1 MTESVASSRIDRW
14 KVSLLDLTLRNR
26 LLDARDSKQTLS
38 LALPE
43 PADLSALWTTLEQGA
58 ELRIEPFRAPTLEP
72 GRAEEAVAKAARD
85 ALAEGKLL
93 TTLSAAELD
102 RRLVTIAR
110 AAAANL
116 ADAGVHTLWL
126 GVGLLEWHEDD
137 AAPDRVRSAPLV
149 LWPVE
154 LTRSGAGQRY
164 KLCLSDEEPRLN
176 ATLFE
181 KLRVEFGIALPSAEK
196 VAPAEGA
203 QGEPEEE
210 ERSLPSLMARLAQ
223 AVAHKPSWRVVPGGR
238 LGVFSFSKFVMW
250 TDLSGRTERLLESPL
265 VAHLA
270 QGRGEAF
277 GGGGEFPDV
286 DELDAQVPVGSL
298 LTPLDADGSQLAAV
312 KAAASGQTFVLQGPP
327 GTGKSQTITNL
338 ICHCLSEGKSVLFVS
353 EKMAA
358 LEVVHRRLQNAG
370 LGDFCLELHSHKAK
384 RKEVIEKLGRVLE
397 RSWRPGS
404 PAPAEDG
411 RLAKLRQALDDYAT
425 ALHAPGA
432 LGESLH
438 QVLGRLVELRA
449 APKLPALA
457 GSLEGLDQEQ
467 WRRRRD
473 AVAALAAAAEALGDP
488 ATHPWRSSRL
498 SQWAP
503 SSAEALERSLS
514 EALAAAQAMQQAVA
528 SVVER
533 VPGLRAGSAKELAAL
548 GALAAVAATSPRPA
562 AELVDAVAQR
572 LDDAPPV
579 GEVASKIAAVKAR
592 ARGEAHPE
600 GGASEEPRALL
611 PVRRPVPR
619 PTEPGKYLELAR
631 RHRALAAEVEARFSP
646 SIDTVDVAALAATFR
661 AWAGRFV
668 LWRFFALRNAKAQVR
683 GVWTGGALPAE
694 SAVADE
700 LDKVA
705 GERALRAALE
715 AARSEAEKWFAV
727 RDPLASGTLD
737 FDKQEASLGWAR
749 ELATAFAACAVAEG
763 SARAGVWRAL
773 LAQVAATGD
782 GAASLELAP
791 FDELAKASTRWQAAE
806 RELLERAGLPALADG
821 ADHLAAVEARC
832 LELAPSIGKLRDH
845 VAFVRAIDEAKAAG
859 ATEVAPALE
868 AGVVS
873 AAQALEAWERAVLL
887 AHCDALIAAAPALR
901 EFHGSTHHANIAEFV
916 ELDRATL
923 VLAKAR
929 AIARLAERVP
939 KISADAGGEV
949 GVLLHELKKQRRHKP
964 LRELFRLLPTLLP
977 RLRPCLLMSP
987 LSVAQYL
994 DPALPRFDL
1003 VVFDE
1008 ASQIP
1013 TADAIGALA
1022 RGERA
1027 VIVGDSRQLPPTR
1040 FFEVGGDSSE
1050 VDSTTAAG
1058 DDDEY
1063 EELESVLD
1071 ESVAARVPQLYLRWH
1086 YRSRHEDLISFS
1098 NQRYYDERLFVFPA
1112 AAGRA
1117 GELGVSLRKIEG
1129 VYDRAGTRTNRAEA
1143 EAVVAEVVSRLR
1155 DPVAQKR
1162 SLGVVTF
1169 SKAQQSLV
1177 EDLLDE
1183 ALLAEPELEP
1193 FFSSAVAEPV
1203 LVKNLETVQGDE
1215 RDVMLFCIGYGPDAS
1230 GKVAMNFGP
1239 LNRDGGERRLNV
1251 AITRAREQLVVF
1263 TSLEPEQISDSVS
1276 AAGVRHLAEFLAY
1289 ARRGGGSALPPPDAR
1304 ASTPITE
1311 SLARELEARGHK
1323 LVHGVG
1329 CAGYRIDLAVV
1340 DPDDD
1345 RRYVLAIETD
1355 GPSYNS
1361 SKVARDRDRLRGQV
1375 LAQLGWRTHRVWALD
1390 FWSDPEKEIARAQG
1404 AIIAAI
1410 AAGRQ
1415 RRQSV
1420 SGANAQPG
1428 VPAAKAPG
1436 APSGEVRSAGS
1447 APSAAVVGGGAAS
1460 PSAAVTRP
1468 VAAARAREASRPS
1481 AAVTSPVERRDGS
1494 GPAGKAESLGIV
1506 PYTNANVPSGRRTAD
1521 DLFSKKHLGE
1531 IAKVAEQVL
1540 LAEAP
1545 MRISLLVRRVA
1556 AYFGIARVTD
1566 KVVAQV
1572 REHLGSAVKWGQEPD
1587 VVWHPAQDPKVAPAV
1602 RAQSGTP
1609 ESKRDIEDVPLV
1621 ELAEA
1626 ARRVVERAVGISQ
1639 PELARELARL
1649 LGYGRATERVLERIA
1664 EGVEWA
1670 RANGVVAIESERVTL
1685 P

>member
-26 LLDARDSKQTLS
+26 LLDARDSKQTIA

-43 PADLSALWTTLEQGA
+43 PEELSTLWTVLEQGA
-58 ELRIEPFRAPTLEP
+58 ELQLEPFRAPALEQ

-85 ALAEGKLL
+85 ALAERKLL

-116 ADAGVHTLWL
+116 ADAGIHTLWL

-137 AAPDRVRSAPLV
+137 AEPDRVRTAPLL

-164 KLCLSDEEPRLN
+164 RLGLAEEEPRLN

-196 VAPAEGA
+196 EAPADGA
-203 QGEPEEE
+203 QAEPEDEE
-210 ERSLPSLMARLAQ
+210 HALPSLMARLAQ
-223 AVAHKPSWRVVPGGR
+223 AIAHKPSWRVVPGGR
-238 LGVFSFSKFVMW
+238 LGIFSFSKFVMW
-250 TDLSGRTERLLESPL
+250 TDLSGRAERLLESPL

-277 GGGGEFPDV
+277 AAGEFPEV
-286 DELDAQVPVGSL
+286 DELDVQVPVGSL

-404 PAPAEDG
+404 PAPIDDG
-411 RLAKLRQALDDYAT
+411 KLAKLRVVLDEYAA
-425 ALHAPGA
+425 ALHEPGP

-457 GSLEGLDQEQ
+457 GSLEGLDAEQ

-473 AVAALAAAAEALGDP
+473 AVAALAAAAEELGDP
-488 ATHPWRSSRL
+488 ASHPWRSSRL
-498 SQWAP
+498 AQWAP
-503 SSAEALERSLS
+503 SSTEAIERSLAEALSAA
-514 EALAAAQAMQQAVA
+514 EALQQAVA
-528 SVVER
+528 RVMAK
-533 VPGLRAGSAKELAAL
+533 VPGLRAGSTKELAAL
-548 GALAAVAATSPRPA
+548 GGLAEVAAASPRPT

-572 LDDAPPV
+572 LDEAVPV

-592 ARGEAHPE
+592 ARGEAE
-600 GGASEEPRALL
+600 AEKEEPRALL

-631 RHRALAAEVEARFSP
+631 RHRALATEVDARFSS

-661 AWAGRFV
+661 AWAGRFF
-668 LWRFFALRNAKAQVR
+668 LWRFFALRKAKAQLR
-683 GVWTGGALPAE
+683 GLWTGGALPDDG
-694 SAVADE
+694 AVADE

-715 AARSEAEKWFAV
+715 AARGEAEKWFAV
-727 RDPLASGTLD
+727 RDPLANDALD

-749 ELATAFAACAVAEG
+749 HLATAFAACAVAEG
-763 SARAGVWRAL
+763 STRAGVWRAL

-782 GAASLELAP
+782 GAAGLELAS
-791 FDELAKASTRWQAAE
+791 FTDLATASARWQAAE
-806 RELLERAGLPALADG
+806 RELLERVGLPMLADG
-821 ADHLAAVEARC
+821 DEHLAAVAARC
-832 LELAPSIGKLRDH
+832 RELAPAIGKLRDH

-859 ATEVAPALE
+859 AAEVAPALE
-868 AGVVS
+868 AGTVE
-873 AAQALEAWERAVLL
+873 AAQVQAAWERAVLL
-887 AHCDALIAAAPALR
+887 AHCDVLIAATPALR
-901 EFHGSTHHANIAEFV
+901 EFHGATHHANVAEFV

-929 AIARLAERVP
+929 AIAKLAERVP

-964 LRELFRLLPTLLP
+964 LRELFRQLPTLLP

-1040 FFEVGGDSSE
+1040 FFEVGGDSSD
-1050 VDSTTAAG
+1050 VDSTAAPA
-1058 DDDEY
+1058 DDEY

-1098 NQRYYDERLFVFPA
+1098 NQRYYDDRLFVFPA

-1143 EAVVAEVVSRLR
+1143 EAVVAEVVARLR

-1177 EDLLDE
+1177 EDLLDA

-1193 FFSSAVAEPV
+1193 FFTSAVAEPV

-1215 RDVMLFCIGYGPDAS
+1215 RDVMLFSIGYGPDAS

-1263 TSLEPEQISDSVS
+1263 TSLEPEQISEEVS

-1289 ARRGGGSALPPPDAR
+1289 ARRGGGSALPPPEAR
-1304 ASTPITE
+1304 AATPVAE
-1311 SLARELEARGHK
+1311 ALAAELEARGHK
-1323 LVHGVG
+1323 VVHGVG

-1340 DPDDD
+1340 DPDDA

-1355 GPSYNS
+1355 GPSYHA

-1390 FWSDPEKEIARAQG
+1390 FWADPDKEVSRAQG

-1415 RRQSV
+1415 RRPSV
-1420 SGANAQPG
+1420 VGANVPGG
-1428 VPAAKAPG
+1428 VPTAKALG
-1436 APSGEVRSAGS
+1436 APSGEARSVGS
-1447 APSAAVVGGGAAS
+1447 APSGAVVGAGSAS

-1481 AAVTSPVERRDGS
+1481 AAVTAPVERRDGS

-1506 PYTNANVPSGRRTAD
+1506 AYANANVPSGRRTAD
-1521 DLFSKKHLGE
+1521 DLFSKKHTGE

-1572 REHLGSAVKWGQEPD
+1572 REHLGGSVKWGQEPD
-1587 VVWHPAQDPKVAPAV
+1587 VVWHAGQDPKAAPVV

-1639 PELARELARL
+1639 AELARELARL
-1649 LGYGRATERVLERIA
+1649 LGYGRATERVLERIG

-1670 RANGVVAIESERVTL
+1670 RVNGVVAIDAERVTL